1 MIARGLYI
9 NIFDQVWT
17 QKWSKWA
24 KIMQKKLTFQSAYH
38 LTHSN
43 MTLDHTAQIGKTLA
57 FGLGKVTPNQF
68 V

>member
-24 KIMQKKLTFQSAYH
+24 KIMQK
-38 LTHSN
+38 
-43 MTLDHTAQIGKTLA
+43 LDHTAQIGKS
-57 FGLGKVTPNQF
+57 FGLGKVAPNQY